1 MAFTERSAATRT
13 AILSAARRRFAGD
26 GYERATIRA
35 IAADAGIDPSMVI
48 RYFGSK
54 ADLYAAASAIDLAVP
69 DLGDAGDAAAAYVRA
84 FLARWE
90 AGENAAEAVL
100 LRTAPTHPDA
110 AARVQAIFDKE
121 IVPALRK
128 ALPDDPDVRERAALL
143 LSQTLGI
150 AYCRYLL
157 GIEPLAS
164 MDVGDVAVMAT
175 RAAEGHLYG
184 ARTASTDGDGANED
198 DTAGDD
204 TAAV

>member
-1 MAFTERSAATRT
+1 MAYVGGMAFTERSAATRT
-13 AILSAARRRFAGD
+13 AILDAARRRFAED

-54 ADLYAAASAIDLAVP
+54 ADLYAAASAITLAVP
-69 DLGDAGDAAAAYVRA
+69 DLGDADDPAAAYVQA

-90 AGENAAEAVL
+90 AAENTAETVL

-121 IVPALRK
+121 IVPALEK

-157 GIEPLAS
+157 NIEPLAS
-164 MDVGDVAVMAT
+164 MDVRDLA
-175 RAAEGHLYG
+175 RLAAQA
-184 ARTASTDGDGANED
+184 ARVPLHTPRD
-198 DTAGDD
+198 
-204 TAAV
+204 

>member
-1 MAFTERSAATRT
+1 MFADMAFTERSAATRT
-13 AILSAARRRFAGD
+13 AILAAARRRFADD

-69 DLGDAGDAAAAYVRA
+69 DLTGGEDPAAVYTRA

-90 AGENAAEAVL
+90 AGENTAEAVL
-100 LRTAPTHPDA
+100 LRTAPTHPEA
-110 AARVQAIFDKE
+110 AARVQAIFDEE

-128 ALPDDPDVRERAALL
+128 ALPDDPAVRERAALL

-150 AYCRYLL
+150 VYCRYLL
-157 GIEPLAS
+157 GIEPIAS
-164 MDVGDVAVMAT
+164 MDVREVALMAI
-175 RAAEGHLYG
+175 RAAEVHLYSP
-184 ARTASTDGDGANED
+184 RTAPTD
-198 DTAGDD
+198 
-204 TAAV
+204 

>member
-1 MAFTERSAATRT
+1 MAFTERSAPTRT
-13 AILSAARRRFAGD
+13 AILTAARRLFADD

-69 DLGDAGDAAAAYVRA
+69 DLGGAQDAAAAYVRS

-90 AGENAAEAVL
+90 AGENTAEAVL
-100 LRTAPTHPDA
+100 LRTAPTRPDA
-110 AARVQAIFDKE
+110 AARVQAIFDEE

-128 ALPDDPDVRERAALL
+128 AIPDAPDVRERAALL

-150 AYCRYLL
+150 VYCRYLL

-164 MDVGDVAVMAT
+164 MDVRDVAAMAV
-175 RAAEGHLYG
+175 RAAEGHLY
-184 ARTASTDGDGANED
+184 ED
-198 DTAGDD
+198 RGPSAD
-204 TAAV
+204 

>member
-1 MAFTERSAATRT
+1 MAYLGSMAFTERSAPTRT
-13 AILSAARRRFAGD
+13 AILGAARRRFADD

-54 ADLYAAASAIDLAVP
+54 AELYAAASAIDLAVP
-69 DLGDAGDAAAAYVRA
+69 DLGEAEDAAAAYVQA

-90 AGENAAEAVL
+90 AGENIAEAVL

-110 AARVQAIFDKE
+110 ADRVQAIFDDE

-128 ALPDDPDVRERAALL
+128 VLPDDSDDSDVRERAALL

-157 GIEPLAS
+157 RIEPLAS
-164 MDVGDVAVMAT
+164 MNVQDLAVMAT
-175 RAAEGHLYG
+175 RAAQGHLYG
-184 ARTASTDGDGANED
+184 RRDQPGGEGAST
-198 DTAGDD
+198 
-204 TAAV
+204 